1 MPRIYIVCTKLNN
14 LIHLIVVEIFLL
26 EQDIHGSKRMNQDN
40 FDVNLDTKHS
50 FNFHKG
56 HV

>member
-1 MPRIYIVCTKLNN
+1 MPRIYIVYTKLNN
-14 LIHLIVVEIFLL
+14 LIHLIVVEIFLF